1 MQTYRKILELT
12 KPYWPRV
19 LLGIIFGLMVSAL
32 TGAIAWLVKPA
43 LDVVFIEKQYQY
55 FIFFPFGIFFLF
67 TIKGLL
73 QFGQAYLMGSSG
85 LKLIRDTQNRL
96 HNHILYIPVSYF
108 YRESSGVV
116 ISRVISDVRLL
127 GSLFT
132 NVIKTAI
139 VETPTIIV
147 LLGIA
152 FYRKWDLTLLSIVLV
167 PLIAYSTRKF
177 GKRVKKRTREA
188 QSKLS
193 YLTQRLGETITGAK
207 IIKVF
212 NREAYRDEKFT
223 AENKRIYREN
233 TRVIKLKEATKLLID
248 VVTGTAIGLIL
259 WYGGNQVKS
268 GAITPGDFA
277 SIITAIYMVFAP
289 VKKLGDAYTILQEIM
304 AGIERIDTVLF
315 TGKEDNGSI
324 KVEGIREGI
333 SFENVS
339 FAYSPDSAPVLKNIN
354 LQIRSGEVIAIAG
367 PSGAGKTSLAD
378 LLPRFVDPVKGSI
391 KIDGTDLREMDLKS
405 LRDLIG
411 IVSQDIILF
420 NDTILENI
428 AFGNPDAD
436 LNDIRKA
443 AKMAYAD
450 EFIERLPEG
459 YDTMIGERGLKLS
472 GGQRQRLAIARAIL
486 KNPPLLILDEATSS
500 LDAVS
505 ESLVQKALEG
515 LMKQRTTIVI
525 AHRIST
531 IKNADR
537 VVVLEGGE
545 ITGVGTHQELIS
557 KSAIYS
563 KLCSSLA
570 HTG

>member
-147 LLGIA
+147 LLSIA

-289 VKKLGDAYTILQEIM
+289 VKKLGDAYTFLQEIM

-315 TGKEDNGSI
+315 TGKEDNGLI

-459 YDTMIGERGLKLS
+459 YYTMIGERGLKLS

-500 LDAVS
+500 LDTVS